1 MTVLLKIAKALCWL
15 LAFAA
20 ALAAAVFACL
30 ASAL

>member
-1 MTVLLKIAKALCWL
+1 MNVLSKIIRALCWL